1 MPNDKP
7 ALFYLLRSPLPA
19 TVTPH
24 LLGRIVYNFANPTD
38 EFVPK
43 QPSALLDLASFT
55 HEDKQTDAS
64 LKLRLQSSMQDSV
77 RVGLLRKA
85 VSLSLNAA
93 RDTENSLALSSP
105 LITTRFL
112 ESPRQVF
119 DELATNPGVRE
130 KMVQMLHRRL
140 VRRRL
145 FFVSGIMTFSQG
157 TTIQRGSANTTVATA
172 TADASSPSTGLMAA
186 VQPTLVGALDSVG
199 AATTRR
205 DTLDRSL
212 DATIHAADGEERVF
226 AVQYRVV
233 SQSLGMGCK
242 VRMRTKG
249 PTAKACLFGS
259 DDEDDDEGD
268 DEGDDEEDD
277 EGDDEEFDMFDEGLW
292 DGFNV
297 KLDAESG
304 LLVSE

>member
-24 LLGRIVYNFANPTD
+24 LLGRIVYNFASPTD
-38 EFVPK
+38 EFVPQ
-43 QPSALLDLASFT
+43 QPSALVDLAPFT

-64 LKLRLQSSMQDSV
+64 LKLRLQSSTQDSV
-77 RVGLLRKA
+77 RVGLLRKV
-85 VSLSLNAA
+85 VSLSLNTA

-119 DELATNPGVRE
+119 DKLAANPGVRE

-145 FFVSGIMTFSQG
+145 FFVSGIMTFSPG
-157 TTIQRGSANTTVATA
+157 TTIQRGSANAAVATA
-172 TADASSPSTGLMAA
+172 TADASSPPTGLMA
-186 VQPTLVGALDSVG
+186 VVPPTLVGALDSVR

-205 DTLDRSL
+205 DTLDRNL

-233 SQSLGMGCK
+233 SLSLGMGCK
-242 VRMRTKG
+242 VQMRTKG
-249 PTAKACLFGS
+249 PKAKACLFSGDDED

-268 DEGDDEEDD
+268 DNEGDDEELDT
-277 EGDDEEFDMFDEGLW
+277 FDEGLW
-292 DGFNV
+292 DGLSV